1 MLFEQ
6 LRKWLYVDYL
16 LSGGTNVKEAEQ
28 RKRDAV
34 HIFQDAGFTLHKW
47 SSNAPQLEA
56 PISSEIREDLSYAK
70 EQLGAKSSESKLL
83 GLPWNKADDT
93 LSLLFPKDQTPLTK
107 RGILSKL
114 ARIYDPLGLAVPWSL
129 TGKCIYRDICNEKTA
144 WDAPLSPK
152 QSQRWTKWEHSLP
165 TQQVFPRA
173 VVQYQEPILE
183 AQLHA
188 LGDASTQGVGAA
200 VFAVVKQQSGATQR
214 LVAAR
219 GRLAKQDLTVP
230 RLELVAAHMA
240 SNVLVNVRNALS
252 SMPITGMYAWLDSTV
267 VLHWIAGGAQYK
279 QFVANRVNKILQHPD
294 IQWRHVPISKN
305 PADLAS
311 RGGQPT
317 ELWTTGPEWLAD
329 HEKWPPNP
337 VTKPSEQSRAE
348 AKLVK
353 EVLAAAAQAEQVP
366 TERAV
371 LLEKYSLKK
380 TLQIMCWVHR
390 FIHNCRNP
398 KERSLGLIKYEELAA
413 EEKEFVREAQ
423 AADPPTA
430 READLNLTVNG
441 DGLLEC
447 CGRIIGQ
454 YPIYIPRSSLLAEKV
469 VARTHSLTLHG
480 GVSLTMTKVRAQYW
494 IPQLRSIVKQV
505 RGKCMGCR

>member
-240 SNVLVNVRNALS
+240 SNLLVNVRNALS
-252 SMPITGMYAWLDSTV
+252 SMPITGVYASLDSTV
-267 VLHWIAGGAQYK
+267 VLHWIAGGVQYK
-279 QFVANRVNKILQHPD
+279 QFVTNRVNKILQHPD
-294 IQWRHVPISKN
+294 IQWRHVPASKN

-311 RGGQPT
+311 RGQPT

-329 HEKWPPNP
+329 HEKWPQNP
-337 VTKPSEQSRAE
+337 VTKPSEQWHAE

-366 TERAV
+366 TERAI

-390 FIHNCRNP
+390 FIHNYRKQ